1 MHESERHGN
10 GGAGGRGDEQQVGA
24 LALGVYTGLGP
35 MAAGYALWTYA
46 MSQPSAA
53 RLAPIAYAT
62 PLLSTLVL
70 LASGERLGTLGL
82 IGCGLIVACA
92 ADFARAMPAA
102 EVAAAAEEVGVDV
115 VVAKDVGDAL
125 QRVGEAA
132 GTDDLILVTG
142 SLYVVGE
149 ARRLLGVGSI
159 RQR

>member
-92 ADFARAMPAA
+92 AGVLADRGARPCAIGQGRRRPCRT
-102 EVAAAAEEVGVDV
+102 VA
-115 VVAKDVGDAL
+115 
-125 QRVGEAA
+125 
-132 GTDDLILVTG
+132 TSDDSAPTH
-142 SLYVVGE
+142 
-149 ARRLLGVGSI
+149 A
-159 RQR
+159 